1 MLLDE
6 RQFQQLEE
14 EELYV
19 FDFRDKS
26 SFRGGISA
34 RTYLTFPAAPFAK
47 DRLTLV
53 LLLAETVLAF
63 SRASPPF
70 LLTDPSGS
78 TRFRSTT

>member
-1 MLLDE
+1 MKENSNNL
-6 RQFQQLEE
+6 RGGI
-14 EELYV
+14 V
-19 FDFRDKS
+19 IDFKDKS

-53 LLLAETVLAF
+53 LPLPAAETFLAF

-70 LLTDPSGS
+70 LLADPSGS